1 MFRFSRVTLTVSW
14 LFEVSVAVDFCTSA
28 AEHCWTCVMNM
39 KGPSARYGITVEMLR
54 SSWSSQLSPIMWP
67 SLWFFKEC
75 KTNTTSS
82 VASSW
87 NTHSSEHT
95 VRAHAQNPNSAA
107 HFCTYSLKGLTVL
120 CGRGSTVITT
130 WSLKVR
136 ITVSSKA
143 GLFPAVTHT
152 ICLYAQ
158 MYITEKSIWMHP
170 WHTWWRQ
177 LLLAVRRQSVHDE
190 VSLHVSEAQ
199 VLRPSFH
206 LVSQSSEAGGQP
218 LVGVQACTAA
228 LHTDMHVT
236 VNASH
241 SYFT

>member
-1 MFRFSRVTLTVSW
+1 MALPWR
-14 LFEVSVAVDFCTSA
+14 C
-28 AEHCWTCVMNM
+28 CVLP
-39 KGPSARYGITVEMLR
+39 GHHSCCPSCDLLSGSSKNARQIL
-54 SSWSSQLSPIMWP
+54 PA
-67 SLWFFKEC
+67 LWRRPE
-75 KTNTTSS
+75 
-82 VASSW
+82 
-87 NTHSSEHT
+87 THSSEHT
-95 VRAHAQNPNSAA
+95 VRAHTQHPNRAA

-152 ICLYAQ
+152 TCLYAQ

-228 LHTDMHVT
+228 LHTHIHVT